1 MFRWFIPSARV
12 VPTFRW
18 FCPLDDW
25 QLVQNL
31 PGKERVVS
39 RLETALS
46 MSAGGGA
53 RGARASRCVRVC
65 ADAECVGEGWGEGW
79 ARAVLVAGAGDDEH
93 DVVHAADDTHEGGRL
108 VLLLVELLRRP
119 AAAS

>member
-1 MFRWFIPSARV
+1 MQRRRESAVTHRV
-12 VPTFRW
+12 IYEV
-18 FCPLDDW
+18 
-25 QLVQNL
+25 
-31 PGKERVVS
+31 RVRV
-39 RLETALS
+39 RV
-46 MSAGGGA
+46 
-53 RGARASRCVRVC
+53 RASRCVRVC